1 MTRKEKYRVK
11 AVTRRQ
17 VLEATVAGSALV
29 AAPAFLRHAL
39 AADPIKIGIPTVITG
54 GYAILGSQ
62 VQRTCRLVKK
72 MTDAKG
78 GVIGRPIEFLFQ
90 DTQGDP
96 AMCVRKS
103 QELVERDNC
112 RILTGVIV
120 SSEAAAMLPK
130 LEEWNAVFLSHGNG
144 DGRLTAELFVPRFF
158 RANTSAPMGAR
169 TLALYLKDAPEKK
182 FIAIASDAAWG
193 RSSNAAFEEQIKAV
207 GKDLVDKIYAPVA
220 NKDYSTYITKIL
232 QSGAQGCYVAL
243 QGDEARAFYS
253 QAAQYGLAQ
262 RVQFFTEIV
271 AQADIKVLGKDL
283 LGLVGSSRYPVT
295 YDIPE
300 NRAFLVRLPGRV
312 QERDPG
318 LDRRR
323 DVSGA
328 DDPVRRHRESGFGRA
343 DENHPGDGR
352 PGRHQRQR
360 ARAHAQVRP
369 PGREPG
375 LRGEGRQERQVR
387 RAGGRDHQDLPA
399 RDDDAGLPKRQLSRP
414 VTAGLRAARSCR
426 PLPA

>member
-1 MTRKEKYRVK
+1 MTGQT
-11 AVTRRQ
+11 VTRRAI
-17 VLEATVAGSALV
+17 VKSAAAVSALV
-29 AAPAFLRHAL
+29 TAPAYLRRAT
-39 AADPIKIGIPTVITG
+39 AATPIKIGIPTVITG

-130 LEEWNAVFLSHGNG
+130 LEEWNAIFLSHGNG
-144 DGRLTAELFVPRFF
+144 NGRLTAELFVPRFF

-193 RSSNAAFEEQIKAV
+193 RSSNAAFEEQIKNV
-207 GKDLVDKIYAPVA
+207 GKELVDKIYAPVA
-220 NKDYSTYITKIL
+220 NKDYSPYITKIL

-253 QAAQYGLAQ
+253 QATQYGLAQ

-271 AQADIKVLGKDL
+271 AQADIKVLGKDAI
-283 LGLVGSSRYPVT
+283 GLMGSSRYPLT

-300 NRAFLVRLPGRV
+300 NRAFLAAFQAEYKNEIPDWTDGEMYQALMILFAAIEKAGSAEPTKIIPAM
-312 QERDPG
+312 EG
-318 LDRRR
+318 LD
-323 DVSGA
+323 VTSVKG
-328 DDPVRRHRESGFGRA
+328 PVLMRKC
-343 DENHPGDGR
+343 
-352 PGRHQRQR
+352 
-360 ARAHAQVRP
+360 
-369 PGREPG
+369 
-375 LRGEGRQERQVR
+375 
-387 RAGGRDHQDLPA
+387 DHQGENQGFVVKVVKNDKFAEPIAEIVKIYPRELNTP
-399 RDDDAGLPKRQLSRP
+399 DC
-414 VTAGLRAARSCR
+414 RS
-426 PLPA
+426 ASFSK

>member
-1 MTRKEKYRVK
+1 MTTKDRYRVK
-11 AVTRRQ
+11 AITRRR
-17 VLEATVAGSALV
+17 VLEATLAGSALV
-29 AAPAFLRHAL
+29 AAPAVLRQ
-39 AADPIKIGIPTVITG
+39 AAAQTGPIKIGIPTVITG

-62 VQRTCRLVKK
+62 VMRTCRLVKK

-169 TLALYLKDAPEKK
+169 ALALYLKDTPEKK

-271 AQADIKVLGKDL
+271 AQADIKVLGKDSI
-283 LGLVGSSRYPVT
+283 GLVGSSRYAVT

-300 NRAFLVRLPGRV
+300 NRAFLSAFQAEYKNEIPDWTDGEMYQALMILFAAIEKAKSAEPMKIV
-312 QERDPG
+312 EAMEG
-318 LDRRR
+318 LEVTSVKGPILMRKCDHQGENQGF
-323 DVSGA
+323 VVKVA
-328 DDPVRRHRESGFGRA
+328 KTEKFADPV
-343 DENHPGDGR
+343 GDIIKIY
-352 PGRHQRQR
+352 P
-360 ARAHAQVRP
+360 
-369 PGREPG
+369 
-375 LRGEGRQERQVR
+375 
-387 RAGGRDHQDLPA
+387 RDMTTPDC
-399 RDDDAGLPKRQLSRP
+399 
-414 VTAGLRAARSCR
+414 RSASYR
-426 PLPA
+426 NR

>member
-1 MTRKEKYRVK
+1 MMTRQT
-11 AVTRRQ
+11 VTRRTILKG
-17 VLEATVAGSALV
+17 VTAASALV
-29 AAPAFLRHAL
+29 AAPAYLRHAT
-39 AADPIKIGIPTVITG
+39 AATPIKIGIPTVITG
-54 GYAILGSQ
+54 GYALLGSQ
-62 VQRTCRLVKK
+62 VIRTCRLVKK

-78 GVIGRPIEFLFQ
+78 GVIGQPIEFLFQ

-96 AMCVRKS
+96 ATCVRKC

-130 LEEWNAVFLSHGNG
+130 LEEWNAMFISHGNG

-169 TLALYLKDAPEKK
+169 ALALYLKDAPEKK

-193 RSSNAAFEEQIKAV
+193 RSSNAAFEEQIKKV

-220 NKDYSTYITKIL
+220 NKDYSPYITKIL

-253 QAAQYGLAQ
+253 QATQYGLAQ

-271 AQADIKVLGKDL
+271 AQADIKVLGKDAI
-283 LGLVGSSRYPVT
+283 GLMGSSRYPLT
-295 YDIPE
+295 YDIPQ
-300 NRAFLVRLPGRV
+300 NKAFRRGVHERV

-318 LDRRR
+318 LVGRR

-328 DDPVRRHRESGFGRA
+328 DDPVRRHREGRL
-343 DENHPGDGR
+343 P
-352 PGRHQRQR
+352 
-360 ARAHAQVRP
+360 
-369 PGREPG
+369 EPMKIVAAMEDLEVTSVKG
-375 LRGEGRQERQVR
+375 PVLMRKC
-387 RAGGRDHQDLPA
+387 DHQGENQGFVVKVAKSDKFA
-399 RDDDAGLPKRQLSRP
+399 EP
-414 VTAGLRAARSCR
+414 VAEIVKIYPREMNTPDCRS
-426 PLPA
+426 ASFSK

>member
-1 MTRKEKYRVK
+1 MTTKERYRVK
-11 AVTRRQ
+11 AISRRTM
-17 VLEATVAGSALV
+17 LEATLAGTTLV
-29 AAPAFLRHAL
+29 AAPAFLRHA
-39 AADPIKIGIPTVITG
+39 AEAQAGPIKIGIPTVITG
-54 GYAILGSQ
+54 GYAVLGGQ
-62 VQRTCRLVKK
+62 VMRTCRLVKK

-78 GVIGRPIEFLFQ
+78 GVIGRPLEFLFQ

-96 AMCVRKS
+96 AMCVRKC

-130 LEEWNAVFLSHGNG
+130 LEEWNAIFLSHGNG

-193 RSSNAAFEEQIKAV
+193 RSSNAAFEEQIKNV
-207 GKDLVDKIYAPVA
+207 GKDLVDKVFAPVA
-220 NKDYSTYITKIL
+220 NRDYSTYITKIL

-271 AQADIKVLGKDL
+271 AQADIKVLGKDS
-283 LGLVGSSRYPVT
+283 LGLVGSSRYAVT
-295 YDIPE
+295 YDIAE
-300 NRAFLVRLPGRV
+300 NHAFLSAFMAEYKNEIPDWSDGEIYQALMILVAAIEKAKSAEPMKIV
-312 QERDPG
+312 EAMEG
-318 LDRRR
+318 LEVTSVKGPILMRKC
-323 DVSGA
+323 
-328 DDPVRRHRESGFGRA
+328 
-343 DENHPGDGR
+343 
-352 PGRHQRQR
+352 
-360 ARAHAQVRP
+360 
-369 PGREPG
+369 
-375 LRGEGRQERQVR
+375 
-387 RAGGRDHQDLPA
+387 DHQGENQGFVVKVA
-399 RDDDAGLPKRQLSRP
+399 KNEKFAEP
-414 VTAGLRAARSCR
+414 VGEVVKIYPREMTTPDCRSASYR
-426 PLPA
+426 NR

>member
-1 MTRKEKYRVK
+1 MMTRQT
-11 AVTRRQ
+11 ATRRTILKG
-17 VLEATVAGSALV
+17 VTAASALV
-29 AAPAFLRHAL
+29 AAPAYLRHAT
-39 AADPIKIGIPTVITG
+39 AATPIKIGIPTVITG
-54 GYAILGSQ
+54 GYALLGSQ
-62 VQRTCRLVKK
+62 VIRTCKLVKK

-78 GVIGRPIEFLFQ
+78 GLLGQPVEFFYQ

-96 AMCVRKS
+96 ATCVRKC

-112 RILTGVIV
+112 HILSGVIV

-130 LEEWNAVFLSHGNG
+130 LEEWNAIFISHGNG

-169 TLALYLKDAPEKK
+169 ALALYLKDAPEKK

-253 QAAQYGLAQ
+253 QSAQYGLAQ

-271 AQADIKVLGKDL
+271 AQADIKVLGKDS

-300 NRAFLVRLPGRV
+300 NRAFLSAFQAEYKNEIPDWTDGEMYQALMILFAAIEKAGSAEPLKII
-312 QERDPG
+312 EAMEG
-318 LDRRR
+318 LDVTSVKGPVLMRKC
-323 DVSGA
+323 DHQGENQGFVVKVVKSEKFA
-328 DDPVRRHRESGFGRA
+328 DPVGEIIKTYPREMTTPDCRSASF
-343 DENHPGDGR
+343 R
-352 PGRHQRQR
+352 PR
-360 ARAHAQVRP
+360 
-369 PGREPG
+369 
-375 LRGEGRQERQVR
+375 
-387 RAGGRDHQDLPA
+387 
-399 RDDDAGLPKRQLSRP
+399 
-414 VTAGLRAARSCR
+414 
-426 PLPA
+426 